1 RRHTRFSRDWSS
13 DVCSS
18 DLGARRA
25 TLPTYPFT
33 REPYWFARRA
43 AASAT
48 EPADG
53 GAAPASLLPS
63 GAPAPQQPSP
73 AMSRIPAI
81 EAELQRIL
89 SDVSGIPAEEI
100 APEASFVDQGLDSLS
115 LTQATLDI
123 EQVFGVKLRFRR
135 LLEDLD
141 NCHKLAA
148 LLDAEMAPER
158 FAPPAAPVTAAVAAA
173 PAPAAQVFAA
183 PLAPTALSPL
193 AAPAPPGSALQQL
206 IQQQMQ

>member
-1 RRHTRFSRDWSS
+1 RRTP
-13 DVCSS
+13 
-18 DLGARRA
+18 A
-25 TLPTYPFT
+25 
-33 REPYWFARRA
+33 EA
-43 AASAT
+43 AA
-48 EPADG
+48 PPQDG
-53 GAAPASLLPS
+53 GTPPASPLLP
-63 GAPAPQQPSP
+63 GALAPQQPSF

-148 LLDAEMAPER
+148 LL
-158 FAPPAAPVTAAVAAA
+158 
-173 PAPAAQVFAA
+173 
-183 PLAPTALSPL
+183 
-193 AAPAPPGSALQQL
+193 
-206 IQQQMQ
+206 